1 MTYLSVQ
8 EAAKIAGKNE
18 RTIRRWIRANKIK
31 SSKIRGKFHVDEEDL
46 FQFVEEKTN
55 VKITKENK
63 TKMIRNTKQ
72 KSNTDL
78 DKTQVKIDG
87 QKMSGKRENDRY
99 KIDQS
104 PGLSEATTV
113 EQNWTKKYDELLI
126 KNNKLSDMNKAL
138 QQDLLWRN
146 DVQEPLKIIKEGE
159 EYILSEKKNVRSRK
173 MSDFVTNN
181 MSVKILPNI
190 SVDSQEDNIATVEMS
205 DLSEMQMSSF
215 GKYAIDK
222 IIDDTDTM
230 LVSEKNG
237 HLSTKIDMPVDN
249 IFDDN
254 DTINSENPIFDNY
267 KNNVRQNVGHIKR
280 TSKMSDYFDEQKN
293 IEAVNLS
300 GYAVRLMDEKEK
312 VISTLSEENK
322 YLKIELNA
330 ATNEIKKINDTVGG
344 ELINRAAESKLLIN
358 NNIFLQEKL
367 ASLTE
372 KTMKIAEGKKSEED
386 KGNNERLL
394 AKDTLWQKID
404 EIIEVI
410 KEKNNQT
417 PTPNWSKNDARETQ
431 KIFLTGIAAGMI
443 IGLII
448 ASTIIALIG
457 FYR

>member
-104 PGLSEATTV
+104 SGLSEATIV
-113 EQNWTKKYDELLI
+113 EQNWTKKYNELLI

-254 DTINSENPIFDNY
+254 DTINSENPIFDND

-280 TSKMSDYFDEQKN
+280 TSKMSYYFDEQKN
-293 IEAVNLS
+293 VEAVNLS

-322 YLKIELNA
+322 YLKI
-330 ATNEIKKINDTVGG
+330 
-344 ELINRAAESKLLIN
+344 
-358 NNIFLQEKL
+358 
-367 ASLTE
+367 
-372 KTMKIAEGKKSEED
+372 
-386 KGNNERLL
+386 
-394 AKDTLWQKID
+394 
-404 EIIEVI
+404 
-410 KEKNNQT
+410 
-417 PTPNWSKNDARETQ
+417 
-431 KIFLTGIAAGMI
+431 
-443 IGLII
+443 
-448 ASTIIALIG
+448 
-457 FYR
+457 